1 MWGAT
6 IGLLIA
12 VAGVLYLDGLFAGL
26 TLAAIGSAALL
37 AVLQYS
43 YHQAARAT
51 VPKVLEVVEGGANR
65 QTVFSPLHQ
74 QAS

>member
-12 VAGVLYLDGLFAGL
+12 VAGVFYLEGLITGL
-26 TLAAIGSAALL
+26 AVAALGSGALL

-65 QTVFSPLHQ
+65 KHDLSPLHQ